1 MRVFFII
8 YEIIKVNIVRD
19 LFLIFTKVTNESYNF
34 SIKISRNI
42 YIPRIG
48 GKMKKI
54 LIAGTSSGAGK
65 TTISTAI
72 MGALEGVSPFKA
84 GPDYIDPKFH
94 EFVTKNPSNNL
105 DLFMMGEEAVK
116 YIFSKNAKKISVVEG
131 VMGLYD
137 GLNHEL
143 DNYSSAHLSRVLDIP
158 VIIVVS
164 GKGTSTSIAAT
175 VLGFKNLDPRVKI
188 RGVILNN
195 VGSEGLYNLLREG
208 IERYTEIP
216 CVGYFPKDDRVSI
229 GERHLGLQQ
238 ASEIEDLNEKIEIL
252 KDMARKYIDLDK
264 ILEIAEDGKDAVE
277 LKNPAEHL
285 KDRFKGKRV
294 GVAEDRAFSFYY
306 SENLKLME
314 YTGMEIVEFSPTND
328 LHLPPNLDYI
338 YLGGGYPEIFSKKLY
353 GNTSM
358 MEDIRKAS
366 KEMPIYAECGGFMYL
381 TKGIKQLDGS
391 FDPMCGLLDIK
402 VEMKSRLNIK
412 RFGYVDYETKDGISG
427 RCHEFHYSD
436 IYDAD
441 EKNLY
446 FELKKKNGRKWS
458 CGYEKDRIIAGYPHI
473 HFYGN
478 LDVFVKLFDR

>member
-1 MRVFFII
+1 
-8 YEIIKVNIVRD
+8 
-19 LFLIFTKVTNESYNF
+19 
-34 SIKISRNI
+34 
-42 YIPRIG
+42 
-48 GKMKKI
+48 MKKI

-94 EFVTKNPSNNL
+94 EFITKNPSNNL
-105 DLFMMGEEAVK
+105 DLFMMGEDAVK
-116 YIFSKNAKKISVVEG
+116 YIFSKNTKKISIVEG

-158 VIIVVS
+158 VILVVS
-164 GKGTSTSIAAT
+164 GKGASTSIAAT

-195 VGSEGLYNLLREG
+195 VGSEGLYNLLKEG

-229 GERHLGLQQ
+229 SERHLGLQQ
-238 ASEIEDLNEKIEIL
+238 ASEIDDLNEKIEIL

-264 ILEIAEDGKDAVE
+264 ILEIAEDGYDA
-277 LKNPAEHL
+277 LKFKNPAERL
-285 KDRFKGKRV
+285 KGRFRGKRV
-294 GVAEDRAFSFYY
+294 GVAKDRAFSFYY

-328 LHLPPNLDYI
+328 SHLPPNLDYI
-338 YLGGGYPEIFSKKLY
+338 YLGGGYPEIFTKKLY
-353 GNTSM
+353 KNNSM
-358 MEDIRKAS
+358 MEEIRGAS
-366 KEMPIYAECGGFMYL
+366 KKIPIYAECGGFMYL
-381 TKGIKQLDGS
+381 TKGIRQLDGG

-402 VEMKSRLNIK
+402 VEMKPRLNIK
-412 RFGYVDYETKDGISG
+412 RFGYVDYKSKDGITG

-436 IYDAD
+436 IYDVD
-441 EKNLY
+441 EKKLY
-446 FELKKKNGRKWS
+446 FELKKMNGRIWS
-458 CGYEKDRIIAGYPHI
+458 CGYEKDKIIAGYPHI

-478 LDVFVKLFDR
+478 LEIFVKIFDR

>member
-1 MRVFFII
+1 
-8 YEIIKVNIVRD
+8 
-19 LFLIFTKVTNESYNF
+19 
-34 SIKISRNI
+34 
-42 YIPRIG
+42 
-48 GKMKKI
+48 MKKI

-94 EFVTKNPSNNL
+94 EFITKNPSNNL
-105 DLFMMGEEAVK
+105 DLFMMGEDAVK
-116 YIFSKNAKKISVVEG
+116 YIFSKNTKKISIVEG

-158 VIIVVS
+158 VILVVS

-175 VLGFKNLDPRVKI
+175 VLGFKNLDPRVNI

-195 VGSEGLYNLLREG
+195 VGSEGLYNLLKEG
-208 IERYTEIP
+208 IERYTGIP

-229 GERHLGLQQ
+229 SERHLGLQQ
-238 ASEIEDLNEKIEIL
+238 ASEIENLNEKIEIL

-264 ILEIAEDGKDAVE
+264 ILEIAEDGSEAQE
-277 LKNPAEHL
+277 PINPAKHL
-285 KDRFKGKRV
+285 KGRFKGKRI
-294 GVAEDRAFSFYY
+294 GVAKDRAFSFYY

-328 LHLPPNLDYI
+328 THLPPNLDYI
-338 YLGGGYPEIFSKKLY
+338 YLGGGYPEIFAKKLY
-353 GNTSM
+353 KNTSM
-358 MEDIRKAS
+358 MEEIREAS
-366 KEMPIYAECGGFMYL
+366 KKVPIYAECGGFMYL

-402 VEMKSRLNIK
+402 VKMKSRLNIK
-412 RFGYVDYETKDGISG
+412 RFGYVDYKSKDGLIG

-436 IYDAD
+436 IYDID

-446 FELKKKNGRKWS
+446 FELKKKNGRMWS
-458 CGYEKDRIIAGYPHI
+458 CGYEKDKIIAGYPHI

-478 LDVFVKLFDR
+478 LEIFVKLFDR